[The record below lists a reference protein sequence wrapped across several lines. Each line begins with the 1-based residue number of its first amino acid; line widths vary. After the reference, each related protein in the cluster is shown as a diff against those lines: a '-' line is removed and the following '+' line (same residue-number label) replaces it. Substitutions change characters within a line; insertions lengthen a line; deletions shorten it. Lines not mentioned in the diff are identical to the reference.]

1 MKTSRFKEDRV
12 PYSVCEVLWK
22 KDDIRIVTTSGTFL
36 PGRQKFVTT
45 VTKNDGEEIY
55 PLRKFAY
62 SVGGAEANHIMTIRK
77 LEGYGWGNRSKVSD
91 YQERRRKNAGR
102 KQ

>member
-1 MKTSRFKEDRV
+1 MEKV
-12 PYSVCEVLWK
+12 PFNICEALLRG
-22 KDDIRIVTTSGTFL
+22 KDMRIVTTSFTGL
-36 PGRQKFVTT
+36 PGKQRYVTT
-45 VTKNDGEEIY
+45 VTKNEGEEIY
-55 PLRKFAY
+55 PLRKYAY